1 MLTLLTK
8 DIISSNSLISTFFV
22 FRVDDVQGALATSK
36 FIKPF
41 NSIRQYPVTN

>member
-1 MLTLLTK
+1 MLTK
-8 DIISSNSLISTFFV
+8 DIISSNSLISTFFT

-41 NSIRQYPVTN
+41 NTLKQYPINN

>member
-1 MLTLLTK
+1 MLTK

-22 FRVDDVQGALATSK
+22 FKVDDVQGALATSK

-41 NSIRQYPVTN
+41 NSLKQYPINN